1 MSKTLRQ
8 SATLAIRDGLICM
21 VTSRNGRRWVIP
33 KGHVDPGHTAQD
45 AARIEAWEEAGLI
58 GIVDTD
64 PIGTY
69 HYEKYETT
77 RQVDVYM
84 MAVIDKE
91 GKTIPRGHEDELK
104 TMGSDIKLSS
114 TPEAIRVMLTDVVMA
129 VLNKV
134 PKDEIDKIIMVFR
147 REMQAGASLD
157 LD

>member
-8 SATLAIRDGLICM
+8 AAALAIRDGLICM

-69 HYEKYETT
+69 QYEKYDTT
-77 RQVDVYM
+77 RHVEVYVLT
-84 MAVIDKE
+84 VIEEK
-91 GKTIPRGHEDELK
+91 DEW
-104 TMGSDIKLSS
+104 
-114 TPEAIRVMLTDVVMA
+114 PEADERTREWVSVPVALHRIEEPDLRELVRKVAKLQQQA
-129 VLNKV
+129 VSGH
-134 PKDEIDKIIMVFR
+134 R
-147 REMQAGASLD
+147 S
-157 LD
+157 